1 MKKEMAAFAG
11 FLEKCA
17 WWLALLLM
25 AGLAAAGVVITSQL
39 RAPETVRY
47 ATGNVLICVLGAC
60 VLAAAVYGLMHAF
73 ERMKHIH
80 LMAVLALNFRH
91 PIVVNAY
98 CDDEAFASY
107 RSALANFLV

>member
-1 MKKEMAAFAG
+1 MQQFTIFIRSFAQIQT
-11 FLEKCA
+11 FVDLSSRQSFK
-17 WWLALLLM
+17 
-25 AGLAAAGVVITSQL
+25 IT
-39 RAPETVRY
+39 
-47 ATGNVLICVLGAC
+47 LGEDQQIN
-60 VLAAAVYGLMHAF
+60 G
-73 ERMKHIH
+73 KS